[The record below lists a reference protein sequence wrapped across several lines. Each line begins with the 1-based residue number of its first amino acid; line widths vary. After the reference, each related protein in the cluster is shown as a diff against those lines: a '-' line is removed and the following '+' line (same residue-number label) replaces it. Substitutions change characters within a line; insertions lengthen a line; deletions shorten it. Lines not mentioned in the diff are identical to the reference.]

1 VRAAAPGRPAVGLRT
16 AALAVSLCALAVGFP
31 PILGS
36 AGGQTGTDHVLV
48 ATTGNESEL
57 RNRVPIGQF
66 AGQKPRVVMSM
77 GPGGLPSLSGGDKL
91 QVTAELEVTTDCL
104 EKSTRCVGKP
114 YDYNPIVQARVVLAN
129 APSVAE
135 GVGVLDLGTQRLKC
149 RQHPPDREHH
159 CVIVFADT
167 VLDVGDRSQLP
178 CAPDACFLNMVVDAH
193 NPKKKKGKRNKLLIG
208 EDEPDG
214 TVVGDKGRL
223 NAIRFAPGSQ
233 PQVPPRVTNTLLL
246 PFVLVRKAQRVVLFS
261 QELTGLE
268 RNDQLT
274 ATAVFTVSVGTVPY
288 NVLNRTRVIL
298 APDPTAIKPGK
309 DVKQLTEPKGE
320 IAEANG
326 FNCTHREP
334 LCTTTKAGVITMR
347 RDAEDEAGDPIPLY
361 ANVVFDTAKPGS
373 VAPAGDAVQIF
384 PGGGLSVTTYPAA
397 MLG

>member
-1 VRAAAPGRPAVGLRT
+1 MRTAAPHRPAVGLRT
-16 AALAVSLCALAVGFP
+16 AALAVALCALAVGFP

-36 AGGQTGTDHVLV
+36 ASAQTGTDHVLV
-48 ATTGNESEL
+48 GTTGNESEL
-57 RNRVPIGQF
+57 RDRVPIGQF
-66 AGQKPRVVMSM
+66 AGQKPRVVMAM
-77 GPGGLPSLSGGDKL
+77 GPGGLPSLSSGDKL

-104 EKSTRCVGKP
+104 EKSTRCVGEP
-114 YDYNPIVQARVVLAN
+114 YDYNPIVQTRVVLAN

-135 GVGVLDLGTQRLKC
+135 GVGTLDLGAQRLKC

-167 VLDVGDRSQLP
+167 VLDVADRSQLP
-178 CAPDACFLNMVVDAH
+178 CAPESCFLNLVVDAH
-193 NPKKKKGKRNKLLIG
+193 NPKKKRGERNKLLIG

-214 TVVGDKGRL
+214 TVGRDKARL

-233 PQVPPRVTNTLLL
+233 PQVPPQVTNTLLV
-246 PFVLVRKAQRVVLFS
+246 PFVPVRKGEDVVLFS

-268 RNDQLT
+268 RNDQL
-274 ATAVFTVSVGTVPY
+274 AASAVFTVSVGTVPY

-298 APDPTAIKPGK
+298 APDPTATAPGK

-326 FNCTHREP
+326 FNCTHRKP
-334 LCTTTKAGVITMR
+334 LCTTTKVGVITMR

-373 VAPAGDAVQIF
+373 IAPAGDAVQIF